1 MNSLNHN
8 RLVLVLVTLIT
19 TFNSCTSSYKSLVI
33 ETAKPSSYMLPED
46 IHSLTLVNRSI
57 TSDFQNFNKDS
68 LQQFFF
74 SRGFHYD
81 SVVLDSVAA
90 DTTLKALGELL
101 FESGRYDVVI
111 PEERF
116 LERHKEFY
124 LIPEKLN
131 WDEVSALCSEFNTDA
146 LLVIER
152 YFNKIMTDYKT
163 FNGPNGD
170 PAYASASIDSKYDV
184 VVKIYD
190 PTRQEIIRQLVVDD
204 TISWR
209 DGGYSTEKIF
219 DQLPLIKESLIQ
231 TAVQAALD
239 LDEKLSPNWVKENRI
254 FFVINNTD
262 ASQVA
267 LLANENKWQ
276 EAYDY
281 WIKYAE
287 SPKKSIKSKAEF
299 NLALASEMLGDIDLA
314 IEWANKSY
322 YTKYMQQTQNY
333 LLTLKKRQEI
343 LKQFDH

>member
-1 MNSLNHN
+1 MKLFKHN
-8 RLVLVLVTLIT
+8 KLI
-19 TFNSCTSSYKSLVI
+19 FWLFALLLSFSSCTSSYKSLVI
-33 ETAKPSSYMLPED
+33 ETAQPSTHLLPED

-57 TSDFQNFNKDS
+57 TADFQDFDKDS

-74 SRGFHYD
+74 SRGFRYD
-81 SVVLDSVAA
+81 SVVLDSLAA

-111 PEERF
+111 PEQRF

-124 LIPEKLN
+124 LVPEKLD
-131 WDEVSALCSEFNTDA
+131 WTEVSALCEEFDTDA

-163 FNGPNGD
+163 FNDSNGD
-170 PAYASASIDSKYDV
+170 AAYASASIDSKYDV

-190 PTRQEIIRQLVVDD
+190 PVRQEIIRQLVVDD

-219 DQLPLIKESLIQ
+219 DQLPLIKECLIQ
-231 TAVQAALD
+231 TGVQAALE
-239 LDEKLSPNWVKENRI
+239 LDDKLSPNWVKENRI
-254 FFVINNTD
+254 FFVINDTD
-262 ASQVA
+262 ASQIA
-267 LLANENKWQ
+267 LLAHDNKWQ

-281 WIKYAE
+281 WLQYAE
-287 SPKKSIKSKAEF
+287 SAKTSVKSKAEF

-322 YTKYMQQTQNY
+322 FTRYMQQTQNY

-343 LKQFDH
+343 LARFNQ

>member
-1 MNSLNHN
+1 MNLMRYNK
-8 RLVLVLVTLIT
+8 LKFLLFVMAIGAG
-19 TFNSCTSSYKSLVI
+19 SCTSSFKSLVI
-33 ETAKPSSYMLPED
+33 ETAKPSTHMLPED
-46 IHSLTLVNRSI
+46 IHSLTLVNRGI
-57 TSDFQNFNKDS
+57 TDDFLNFNKDS

-74 SRGFHYD
+74 SRGFRYE
-81 SVVLDSVAA
+81 SVVLDSLAA

-124 LIPEKLN
+124 LIPEKLD
-131 WDEVSALCSEFNTDA
+131 WDEVSSWCEEFNTDA

-190 PTRQEIIRQLVVDD
+190 PARQEIIRQLVVDD
-204 TISWR
+204 TISWK
-209 DGGYSTEKIF
+209 DGGYSTKMIF
-219 DQLPLIKESLIQ
+219 DELPSIKECLIQ
-231 TAVQAALD
+231 TGVQAALD
-239 LDEKLSPNWVKENRI
+239 LDEKLSPNWIKENRI
-254 FFVINNTD
+254 FFVINSTD
-262 ASQVA
+262 ESQIT
-267 LLANENKWQ
+267 LLANDNKWQ

-281 WIKYAE
+281 WLQYAT
-287 SPKKSIKSKAEF
+287 SAKKSIKSKAEF
-299 NLALASEMLGDIDLA
+299 NLALASEMLGDIDSA